1 MPGKLLVT
9 GGAGY
14 VGSHCCRA
22 FAEAGWD
29 VTVFDNLSTGWRD
42 LVKWGPLFVGDL
54 QNPDDLDAAFAQ
66 VKPDAV
72 AHFAGSAL
80 VAESVREPAIYYRN
94 NTLATLNLLEA
105 MRKHGAG
112 YLIFSSTCATFGH
125 AHADAIDELHPQN
138 PINPYGWSKL
148 MVERILKDFDTAH
161 GIRSIPLRYFNAAG
175 ADRDGLTGERHACET
190 HVIPLALKGAYD
202 EGYEFTILGSDFDT
216 PDGTA
221 IRDYIHV
228 EDLAEAHLR
237 ALTALEKGAASTAYN
252 LGTGRGTSVA
262 EVVEAVERATNRK
275 IPRKIGPRRP
285 GDPGKLIALPDKAA
299 RELGWVASRSGID
312 NIIRTALAWHQ
323 ADWETGHA
331 HAHEK
336 QSAV

>member
-42 LVKWGPLFVGDL
+42 LVKWGPLIEGDL
-54 QNPDDLDAAFAQ
+54 QNPADLDAAFAK

-80 VAESVREPAIYYRN
+80 VGESVREPAIYYRN

-125 AHADAIDELHPQN
+125 AHADTIDETHPQN

-331 HAHEK
+331 HAHEEH
-336 QSAV
+336 SAV

>member
-22 FAEAGWD
+22 FAEAGWQ

-54 QNPDDLDAAFAQ
+54 QNPAELDAAFSE

-80 VAESVREPAIYYRN
+80 VAESVREPSIYYRN
-94 NTLATLNLLEA
+94 NTIATLNLLEA
-105 MRKHGAG
+105 MRKHSAG

-125 AHADAIDELHPQN
+125 ANAETIDELHPQN
-138 PINPYGWSKL
+138 PINPYGMSKL
-148 MVERILKDFDTAH
+148 MVEQILSDFDKAH
-161 GIRSIPLRYFNAAG
+161 GIRSVPLRYFNAAG
-175 ADRDGLTGERHACET
+175 ADRDGKTGERHACET

-237 ALTALEKGAASTAYN
+237 ALNALEQGASSAAYN
-252 LGTGRGTSVA
+252 LGTGRGTSVE
-262 EVVEAVERATNRK
+262 EVVAAVERATNRK
-275 IPRKIGPRRP
+275 VPRRYGPRRP
-285 GDPGKLIALPDKAA
+285 GDPGRLIALPDKAR
-299 RELGWVASRSGID
+299 RELGWVASRSGVD
-312 NIIRTALAWHQ
+312 NIIRTALNWHQ
-323 ADWETGHA
+323 QDWAPKAGVGET
-331 HAHEK
+331 
-336 QSAV
+336 